1 MKELQR
7 NSGGRGLRVRWAM
20 GAAILLLAILAAL
33 GLHLGRELAPK
44 RLLLL
49 PMIGA
54 LDNCL
59 LSRGPGANV
68 QTCGGDIDSAARLI
82 DGTLDSLGPRL
93 SANGKYEVGYTLNVP
108 LLRLFNQAVDGR
120 WVVDE
125 AAAKRVANTIQNSA
139 RPMVLYLFSTH
150 FSVGGAL
157 EAQLGADPQN
167 LAVGPSGRPMD
178 KGRYYHL
185 DIHPWSVASRD
196 NEVTRMREAAMRVVL
211 EQVCRLPSP
220 DIRKVRGVTV
230 LGELHHL
237 FPDFEAGMGV
247 SSSYQVSDYS
257 DASVR
262 GFRRFL
268 QARFV
273 KVRALN
279 EAVGAD
285 YASFDQVV
293 PPAKDIRSQRLSR
306 YQDHIDSYATGV
318 LPISGWAHVSGSSQ
332 GQTPWIHVFVNGR
345 HVKRVRSDQ
354 ARQDVFA
361 ARPSVG
367 SADVG
372 WRYDLDYS
380 GFMPGMHRID
390 VALEPVEGAPLQ
402 HLAARWV
409 GVIGRDQKAPAAVAQ
424 APLPPMAGMQ
434 PETSF
439 WVDTPTDQLS
449 LYYNPLVKHWH
460 DFRQSQVTQHLQYF
474 ANVVRRSCLGGGA
487 VFTHQIV
494 PFTNPG
500 WDATRFAIDD
510 SLGTATGMA
519 LGISLYGRA
528 TYGPEVIDWLQS
540 RRAQVLGLA
549 ARGGSRAYGI
559 TEFHPLKALSA
570 DELQQVLDRH
580 HREGAEF
587 ISFFMEPRVKGRLF
601 EPGINL
607 FSFDPQNV
615 AYGSDKLYG
624 SMAQVLRRG
633 AVASPAQGVNAVSAP
648 AQ

>member
-1 MKELQR
+1 MKEFKR
-7 NSGGRGLRVRWAM
+7 SGGSIRGGRCAFGV
-20 GAAILLLAILAAL
+20 AIVLLAVFAAL
-33 GLHLGRELAPK
+33 GLRWSADLAPK

-68 QTCGGDIDSAARLI
+68 QTCGGDVDSAAGLI

-93 SANGKYEVGYTLNVP
+93 SANGRYEVGYTLNVP
-108 LLRLFNQAVDGR
+108 LLRMFKQAVDGR

-125 AAAKRVANTIQNSA
+125 AAARRVANTIQKSA

-150 FSVGGAL
+150 FAVGGGL
-157 EAQLGADPQN
+157 EAQLSSDPRN
-167 LAVGPSGRPMD
+167 LAVGPTGRPMD

-196 NEVTRMREAAMRVVL
+196 NEVTRMREAAMKAVL
-211 EQVCRLPSP
+211 EQVCRLPSQ
-220 DIRKVRGVTV
+220 DISKVRGVTV

-247 SSSYQVSDYS
+247 STSYEVSDYS

-268 QARFV
+268 KARFGT
-273 KVRALN
+273 VRALN

-293 PPAKDIRSQRLSR
+293 PPSKNIRSQPLTR
-306 YQDHIDSYATGV
+306 YQDHIDSYATGW
-318 LPISGWAHVSGSSQ
+318 LPVSGWVHVSGLPQ
-332 GQTPWIHVFVNGR
+332 GKSPWIHIFVNGR
-345 HVKRVRSDQ
+345 HVKRVRADQ
-354 ARQDVFA
+354 ARQDVLA

-372 WRYDLDYS
+372 WRYDVDYS
-380 GFMPGMHRID
+380 GFTRGMHRID
-390 VALEPVEGAPLQ
+390 VALEAAEGAPLQ
-402 HLAARWV
+402 HLAERWV
-409 GVIGRDQKAPAAVAQ
+409 GVIGQDQKAPVTVPQ
-424 APLPPMAGMQ
+424 ATLPSMVGTH

-460 DFRQSQVTQHLQYF
+460 DFRQLQVTQHLQYF
-474 ANVVRRSCLGGGA
+474 ASVVRSSCLGAGA

-500 WDATRFAIDD
+500 WDSSRFAIDD
-510 SLGTATGMA
+510 SLGTMTGMA
-519 LGISLYGRA
+519 LGVSLYGRA

-540 RRAQVLGLA
+540 RRAQVFGMA
-549 ARGGSRAYGI
+549 ARGGSRAYGV

-570 DELQQVLDRH
+570 AELQQVLDRH
-580 HREGAEF
+580 HKEGAEF

-601 EPGINL
+601 EPGINM

-615 AYGSDKLYG
+615 AYGSDVLYS

-633 AVASPAQGVNAVSAP
+633 VAVSSMQPGDAVFAP
-648 AQ
+648 AK

>member
-1 MKELQR
+1 MTTQQQNGETLAQCPR
-7 NSGGRGLRVRWAM
+7 WAVGGAVLVLCILAVLGLR
-20 GAAILLLAILAAL
+20 L
-33 GLHLGRELAPK
+33 GHELAPK

-59 LSRGPGANV
+59 LSRGLEPNV
-68 QTCGGDIDSAARLI
+68 QTCGGKVDSAAGLI
-82 DGTLDSLGPRL
+82 DGTLDSLGPRV
-93 SANGKYEVGYTLNVP
+93 SADGKYELGYTLNVP
-108 LLRLFNQAVDGR
+108 LLRLFNRSVDGR

-125 AAAKRVANTIQNSA
+125 AAAQRVANTIRDSA

-157 EAQLGADPQN
+157 EAQLGADPRN
-167 LAVGPSGRPMD
+167 LAFGPSGVPMD

-185 DIHPWSVASRD
+185 DIYPWSVAGRD
-196 NEVTRMREAAMRVVL
+196 NEVTRMRETAMASVL
-211 EQVCRLPSP
+211 DQVCRLPFS
-220 DIRKVRGVTV
+220 DRQKVKGVTV

-257 DASVR
+257 DASVL

-273 KVRALN
+273 KVQALN
-279 EAVGAD
+279 EAVGGD
-285 YASFDQVV
+285 YGSFDQVV
-293 PPAKDIRSQRLSR
+293 PPARNIRTQRLSR

-318 LPISGWAHVSGSSQ
+318 LPISGWAHVSDSPK

-345 HVKRVRSDQ
+345 HVTRVRADQ

-361 ARPSVG
+361 ARPSIG

-380 GFMPGMHRID
+380 GFMPGMHRIN
-390 VALEPVEGAPLQ
+390 VALESVEGAPLQ
-402 HLAARWV
+402 PLAERWV
-409 GVIGRDQKAPAAVAQ
+409 GVVGRDQKAPVVVAQ
-424 APLPPMAGMQ
+424 APLPSMAGRQ
-434 PETSF
+434 PGVSF

-449 LYYNPLVKHWH
+449 LYYNPLVKFWH
-460 DFRQSQVTQHLQYF
+460 DFRQLQVTQHLQYF
-474 ANVVRRSCLGGGA
+474 AAVVRRSCLGGGA

-510 SLGTATGMA
+510 SLGTTTGMA
-519 LGISLYGRA
+519 LGVSLYGRA
-528 TYGPEVIDWLQS
+528 TYGPEVIDWLRS
-540 RRAQVLGLA
+540 RRAQVVGLA

-580 HREGAEF
+580 HKEGAEF

-624 SMAQVLRRG
+624 SMAQVLRHG
-633 AVASPAQGVNAVSAP
+633 AVAPSSQRFEAVSAP
-648 AQ
+648 SQ